1 MQKDQHVPWCLP
13 CWKYA
18 SNKRNTVGKGQSWK
32 LVLEMGAETSS
43 YHQTCSIIIEFHS
56 HRHPVKN
63 EEPIW
68 GYTAKK
74 EKKSR
79 KYISESTRK
88 SINTCCFPRFCDVSG
103 IHRFL
108 EICDVV
114 ISSLIP
120 NKYSHGYL
128 HLY

>member
-1 MQKDQHVPWCLP
+1 MVVQKDQRVPWCLP

-74 EKKSR
+74 EKK
-79 KYISESTRK
+79 KVG
-88 SINTCCFPRFCDVSG
+88 NTFQKVPRSPL
-103 IHRFL
+103 IHVVFL
-108 EICDVV
+108 GFVMFLV
-114 ISSLIP
+114 FV
-120 NKYSHGYL
+120 GF
-128 HLY
+128 